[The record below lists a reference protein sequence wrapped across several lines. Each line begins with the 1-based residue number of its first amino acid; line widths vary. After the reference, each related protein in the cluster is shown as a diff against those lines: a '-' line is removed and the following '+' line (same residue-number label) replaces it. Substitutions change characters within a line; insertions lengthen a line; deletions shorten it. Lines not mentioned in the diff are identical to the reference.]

1 MSIDFEKQKYIFLNG
16 NRYLIS
22 DIKGFQVIRK
32 KWTIILKLGEER
44 EEKVVIYNFTKRF
57 EDDRYKLR
65 CLECY
70 WKDLAR
76 KMELEEWS
84 NKGLRGLENKLF
96 NENRLKEAKRNVGE
110 MFYIPTH
117 LITNKNITALEFRL
131 LCLIDL
137 MEGFRRNEYIAEILG
152 ISLEEL
158 IKTVKSLQEKDYLKE
173 D

>member
-1 MSIDFEKQKYIFLNG
+1 MSIDFEKQKYMFLNG
-16 NRYLIS
+16 VRYLIS

-96 NENRLKEAKRNVGE
+96 TVFISSSRLILI
-110 MFYIPTH
+110 FQQYIH
-117 LITNKNITALEFRL
+117 F
-131 LCLIDL
+131 
-137 MEGFRRNEYIAEILG
+137 
-152 ISLEEL
+152 S
-158 IKTVKSLQEKDYLKE
+158 
-173 D
+173 

>member
-1 MSIDFEKQKYIFLNG
+1 
-16 NRYLIS
+16 IS
-22 DIKGFQVIRK
+22 DIKGFQIIRK
-32 KWTIILKLGEER
+32 KWKIILILREER
-44 EEKVVIYNFTKRF
+44 EEKVIIYNFTKRF